1 MTREDRIDRALDA
14 ALEMT
19 FPASDPIAVCVDEP
33 RLRPAESGA
42 DKTGERTSTR
52 GQRVKD
58 ELVPAIC

>member
-1 MTREDRIDRALDA
+1 MKRDDRIDRALDA

-33 RLRPAESGA
+33 RLRSAEPGA
-42 DKTGERTSTR
+42 DKTRERTSAR

-58 ELVPAIC
+58 ELVAAIC